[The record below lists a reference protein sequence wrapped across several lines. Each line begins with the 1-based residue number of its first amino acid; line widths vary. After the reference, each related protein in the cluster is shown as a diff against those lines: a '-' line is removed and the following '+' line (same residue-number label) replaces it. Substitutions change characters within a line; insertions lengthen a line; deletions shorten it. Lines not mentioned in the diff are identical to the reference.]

1 MKNCTLNMKQNV
13 ICILCCISVILIV
26 VASGCITPPKEN
38 ATILKKGTTADGKVI
53 PGATATPKNFVTEVT
68 PFVTVTPTGET
79 HTIPVSTMSPGD
91 LYCRIYT
98 TKTNK
103 NDFYNKSAIAF
114 NLQNPPMFI
123 NYTVKP
129 SNITYTDYIDYQI
142 TNQKEKQVKVDTY
155 SPISWYVV
163 KVMDKETGEI
173 YLEDGFGKEKYS
185 LYLNNTLKIS
195 NQKNLQIEFTGNNIT
210 ATAMVWVQP
219 EGNFNDTTQFNRTTD
234 CAYFPPNPRS
244 IVSFATTKTTATPTY
259 RATLR

>member
-1 MKNCTLNMKQNV
+1 MKNCTLNMKQKV

-53 PGATATPKNFVTEVT
+53 TGATATPKNFVTEVT
-68 PFVTVTPTGET
+68 PFVTDTPISEYRTVPIS
-79 HTIPVSTMSPGD
+79 TISPGD

-103 NDFYNKSAIAF
+103 NDFNNKSAITF

-155 SPISWYVV
+155 SPLSWYVV
-163 KVMDKETGEI
+163 KVMDKDTGEV
-173 YLEDGFGKEKYS
+173 YLEDGFGVQKYS
-185 LYLNNTLKIS
+185 LYLNQTLKIS
-195 NQKNLQIEFTGNNIT
+195 KQKNLQIEFTGNNIT

-219 EGNFNDTTQFNRTTD
+219 EGNFNDTTQFNKTTD

-259 RATLR
+259 RATLH

>member
-38 ATILKKGTTADGKVI
+38 ATILKKGTTADGKII

-68 PFVTVTPTGET
+68 PFVTDTPTSEYR
-79 HTIPVSTMSPGD
+79 TIPVTTQNPGD

-103 NDFYNKSAIAF
+103 NDFNNKSAITF

-129 SNITYTDYIDYQI
+129 SNITYYDYIDYQI
-142 TNQKEKQVKVDTY
+142 TGQAEKRVKVDIY

-163 KVMDKETGEI
+163 KVMDKVTGEV
-173 YLEDGFGKEKYS
+173 YLEEGFGTAKYS

-210 ATAMVWVQP
+210 ATAMV
-219 EGNFNDTTQFNRTTD
+219 
-234 CAYFPPNPRS
+234 
-244 IVSFATTKTTATPTY
+244 
-259 RATLR
+259 